1 MSREYNDKEKALLV
15 DLRNLLARH
24 GADLDV
30 MPVFNGDESGAGVEC
45 LITGDGI
52 RIEINEGLE
61 RTLSRIKPQ
70 KETPDQPSQ
79 PK

>member
-1 MSREYNDKEKALLV
+1 MAREYNDKERALLL
-15 DLRNLLARH
+15 DLRSLLDRH
-24 GADLDV
+24 GAELDV
-30 MPVFNGDESGAGVEC
+30 QPVFDGNESGLGVQC

-61 RTLSRIKPQ
+61 RTLSRIEPQ
-70 KETPDQPSQ
+70 NEALDQPSQ